1 MQTDINLSYGEG
13 KTLDEAVEWCKQ
25 RGVEF
30 WAINRDYPEERI
42 ENNNHYSRKLKVDMF
57 IDDRNVGGLPDWGQI
72 YRMIHDRVSY
82 YHLLKEQLSQGLPHH
97 KHHKKHWWQ
106 VLK

>member
-1 MQTDINLSYGEG
+1 
-13 KTLDEAVEWCKQ
+13 
-25 RGVEF
+25 
-30 WAINRDYPEERI
+30 
-42 ENNNHYSRKLKVDMF
+42 MF

-82 YHLLKEQLSQGLPHH
+82 YHLLKDQLSKGLSHH

-106 VLK
+106 F